1 MAVAGRKD
9 KMAYQHADGG
19 NGNERGAGGEHDARA
34 GAIGV
39 SLAKDDGKRAGGNE
53 QDSVVVAG
61 KQRNSAGQENRQ
73 SRAQCTRP
81 AHRGAIKRGE

>member
-19 NGNERGAGGEHDARA
+19 DGNERGAGGEHDARA
-34 GAIGV
+34 GAIGL

-61 KQRNSAGQENRQ
+61 KQRNGAGQENRQ

-81 AHRGAIKRGE
+81 AHRGAIKCGE